1 MDNINKRILINN
13 ICKVVSIISLAL
25 TAVFFVYLIN
35 LNMLPIKFFLGLLI
49 IILILY
55 SVFLLF
61 IIPKNIKLIFK
72 ISSTV
77 LMFIISL
84 LLFLVG
90 FVYIDKAIDFIDKI
104 DNSMVQKE
112 NYNILVLSTND
123 KNSIEEL
130 NNTIVGVYNSNLG
143 LGNLDKALN
152 MLSKKISFEQKK
164 YDDLK
169 LMLEDLNNKV
179 IDAILINDS
188 VNSIIESDLS
198 YLNISM
204 QKIDTIAILVEH
216 ADIAKYVDVTNT
228 PFNIYIAGSDSYG
241 SIDKITNTDVNM
253 VVTVDP
259 VENKLLLTSIP
270 RDYYV
275 NIPKLNGMDKITHA
289 GYYGIQTSVE
299 TIEDLLDIE
308 INYYAKVNFST
319 VKEVVDAIGGITIYN
334 DFSFCMVESPDVCF
348 GAGNIRLDGY
358 RALMYARERKTFAT
372 GDVQRVKNQQKVLS
386 AVIKKITTS
395 SSIITNYAEIL
406 DSISNNFTTNMEY
419 DSISNLVK
427 KQLNDMKGWTITSQ
441 NLTGY
446 DLITT
451 ETYSYPGMNLY
462 VMQQDEKSI
471 NEAKQKIREVMN

>member
-1 MDNINKRILINN
+1 MENTNKRTLINN
-13 ICKVVSIISLAL
+13 ICKVLSIVSLAL
-25 TAVFFVYLIN
+25 TAIFFVYLIN
-35 LNMLPIKFFLGLLI
+35 LNMLPIKYFLRLLI
-49 IILILY
+49 IITILY
-55 SVFLLF
+55 TLFLLF
-61 IIPKNIKLIFK
+61 IIPKNIKLGFK
-72 ISSTV
+72 ISSTI

-84 LLFLVG
+84 ILFLVG

-104 DNSMVQKE
+104 DNSIVQKE
-112 NYNILVLSTND
+112 NYNLLVLNTSHKT
-123 KNSIEEL
+123 SIEEL
-130 NNTIVGVYNSNLG
+130 NNGIIGVYNSNLG

-152 MLSKKISFEQKK
+152 LLGKKISFKQNK

-169 LMLEDLNNKV
+169 LMLEDLTNKV
-179 IDAILINDS
+179 IDAVLINDS
-188 VNSIIESDLS
+188 VISIIESDLS

-204 QKIDTIAILVEH
+204 KKIDTIAILVEQ

-259 VENKLLLTSIP
+259 VGHKLLLTSIP

-275 NIPKLNGMDKITHA
+275 KIPGLNGMDKITHA

-299 TIEDLLDIE
+299 TVENLLDIE

-319 VKEVVDAIGGITIYN
+319 VKEVVDAIGGITVYN
-334 DFSFCMVESPDVCF
+334 EFSFCMVESPEVCF
-348 GAGNIRLDGY
+348 KSGNIHLDGY
-358 RALMYARERKTFAT
+358 RALMYARERKTFST

-386 AVIKKITTS
+386 AVVKKITTS

-441 NLTGY
+441 NLTGH
-446 DLITT
+446 DLYTT
-451 ETYSYPGMNLY
+451 ETYSYPGMSLY
-462 VMQQDEKSI
+462 VMQQDEQSI
-471 NEAKQKIREVMN
+471 NEAKQKIKEVMN